1 MAMVGVLVL
10 HHYLADKADG
20 RRLGRDEEA
29 SQDDGAKPF
38 RAAQPHGGKFRIEVG
53 DSQDEGSVG
62 SHRLAG
68 STGQRRTTSAGASFS
83 SARWPGYEGNG

>member
-38 RAAQPHGGKFRIEVG
+38 RAAPHPQISMSVDPWEAGGRLI
-53 DSQDEGSVG
+53 DSPGRSGAGHQRGQAKNNR
-62 SHRLAG
+62 RLDGRAMG
-68 STGQRRTTSAGASFS
+68 ETVD
-83 SARWPGYEGNG
+83 